1 MFRSVVNKTSFD
13 WRLIYDD
20 AAPPPNTPPS
30 MKHPHKHPSKRKETN
45 NNSFKWNNKQNF
57 KEKWFCTC
65 VRKPER
71 ERSERIT
78 RQKKLGYTP
87 ILAWFR
93 ETRIAIS
100 YFLTRGS
107 CIPKE
112 KILLI
117 FFEVKSRKWGS
128 QYFRVNSG
136 KCLQGIER
144 ESSEI
149 YHEREYKWSKL
160 NKSLGKYKPS

>member
-1 MFRSVVNKTSFD
+1 MMMQPLPQT
-13 WRLIYDD
+13 
-20 AAPPPNTPPS
+20 
-30 MKHPHKHPSKRKETN
+30 HPRVWNIHTN
-45 NNSFKWNNKQNF
+45 IHRRERRRIRIFKWNNNQNF

-117 FFEVKSRKWGS
+117 FFEIKSRKWGS

-149 YHEREYKWSKL
+149 HHEREYKWSKL